1 MKNILILSFLLCT
14 TAFASDTCT
23 IVSSSEEVL
32 ETQLIGT
39 DVPSHLKGAK
49 IIIQQADGKIS
60 EVPAEKFKVVPRKQQ
75 RIVTKVASQTLK
87 SCKEISFRKNR
98 VSALAGIGQKEGL
111 SKDVS
116 PDRIDVETRTGLVG
130 GLQYQRSLNDR
141 FSVGAQ
147 AQTNKTGSLMIGL
160 DF

>member
-1 MKNILILSFLLCT
+1 MKNLLILAFFICSA
-14 TAFASDTCT
+14 AFASDNCT
-23 IVSSSEEVL
+23 TVSSSEAVL
-32 ETQLIGT
+32 ETQLYGT

-49 IIIQQADGKIS
+49 IIIQQADGKVS
-60 EVPAEKFKVVPRKQQ
+60 EVPAERFKVVPRKQQ
-75 RIVTKVASQTLK
+75 RVITRVASHTLK

-98 VSALAGIGQKEGL
+98 VAALAGLGQREGL
-111 SKDVS
+111 TKDVS
-116 PDRIDVETRTGLVG
+116 ASRIDIETKTGLVG